1 MLIKVLD
8 HEQIINLANS
18 RIKVL
23 EQKLQEAQE
32 EKDIVSS
39 EAIKNAIDHIKT
51 IRKAAKAEFEIFLDE
66 DDRFVLGL

>member
-8 HEQIINLANS
+8 HDQIIVLANA

-23 EQKLQEAQE
+23 EHKLQEALE

-39 EAIKNAIDHIKT
+39 DSLKGAIEQAKS